1 MDGSHRGSIDPIRLC
16 DLTSSSLVLSEK
28 EYSIKVGLSRGKG
41 NGLME
46 RYCARED
53 VGLAGNDRMLT
64 LSIGNMRDDKAYI
77 SMHNAYITHKL
88 RKMLEK

>member
-1 MDGSHRGSIDPIRLC
+1 MDGSHRGSIDLIRLS

-41 NGLME
+41 NGPME
-46 RYCARED
+46 RSGARKV

-64 LSIGNMRDDKAYI
+64 LSIENIRNGKAYI
-77 SMHNAYITHKL
+77 SMHNA
-88 RKMLEK
+88 

>member
-16 DLTSSSLVLSEK
+16 DLTSVSLVLSEK

-77 SMHNAYITHKL
+77 SIHNA
-88 RKMLEK
+88 